1 MKYFSKITLGLI
13 LCAGFV
19 SSCKDD
25 DEVGID
31 GITIDKEEITIGAE
45 GGTEKIAVSSNDQW
59 WHVCHNLGLPFHRQM
74 GWARQYVIL
83 L

>member
-45 GGTEKIAVSSNDQW
+45 GGTEKIADSDQ
-59 WHVCHNLGLPFHRQM
+59 LPCPQCYLPYYHWLTVFCYPH
-74 GWARQYVIL
+74 
-83 L
+83 

>member
-1 MKYFSKITLGLI
+1 M
-13 LCAGFV
+13 
-19 SSCKDD
+19 
-25 DEVGID
+25 GID

-45 GGTEKIAVSSNDQW
+45 GGTEKIAVSSNDQG

>member
-45 GGTEKIAVSSNDQW
+45 GGTEKIAEPS
-59 WHVCHNLGLPFHRQM
+59 PFAGETAIQGCDTRATH
-74 GWARQYVIL
+74 
-83 L
+83 

>member
-25 DEVGID
+25 DEG
-31 GITIDKEEITIGAE
+31 
-45 GGTEKIAVSSNDQW
+45 NR
-59 WHVCHNLGLPFHRQM
+59 WHYDR
-74 GWARQYVIL
+74 
-83 L
+83 

>member
-31 GITIDKEEITIGAE
+31 GITIDKEEITELFMDVFKLYNFFI
-45 GGTEKIAVSSNDQW
+45 S
-59 WHVCHNLGLPFHRQM
+59 L
-74 GWARQYVIL
+74 
-83 L
+83 